1 MTTPR
6 EIADERVGTVLLER
20 YRIDALAGRGGM
32 SLVYRAFDTLLDRP
46 IALKVFREHLVDV
59 EDLQRQRDE
68 LRLLAALHHPTL
80 VTLYDA
86 VNDGAD
92 RVSLVLEW
100 VEGRDLRDVLDSRML
115 SRADTASVG
124 VDIADALAYVHGR
137 GIVHRDLKPGNL
149 LIPDPAP
156 DGRTPHAK
164 LTDFGIA
171 RLVDSTR
178 LTATGAVIGTAG
190 YLSPEQALG
199 KEVGTASDV
208 YSLGLVLLECLTGIR
223 PFEGSGIASAV
234 ARVTRD
240 AEIPDELGPEW
251 RTVLAA
257 MLERDPDARMSAI
270 DARDHL
276 TALATADTLSFAAP
290 AAGVTASIT
299 ANPTANDEQTQNLPS
314 IDEPGPDAVYG
325 DAPHEDPTGS
335 DSSGTA
341 SSSSAAGAGAGTAST
356 AASSTVSLESDSRDA
371 PTVALAPPQPE
382 TLDEAAPGRRR
393 RTPLV
398 VAAVCVAV
406 VAVVAGAVAV
416 TGGVGGVAT
425 GDAPETSSVDYPAVE
440 GEIGEHL
447 DELQR
452 SVQP

>member
-290 AAGVTASIT
+290 AAGITASV
-299 ANPTANDEQTQNLPS
+299 AESDERTQKLPS
-314 IDEPGPDAVYG
+314 IDEPASDSTRLDSAGSAS
-325 DAPHEDPTGS
+325 AGS
-335 DSSGTA
+335 DSARSD
-341 SSSSAAGAGAGTAST
+341 SAGTAATGPESPGPT
-356 AASSTVSLESDSRDA
+356 GPTGATSTVAVESGSRDA
-371 PTVALAPPQPE
+371 PTAALSPTQPE
-382 TLDEAAPGRRR
+382 QSDEPSPSRRR
-393 RTPLV
+393 RTPLI

-406 VAVVAGAVAV
+406 VALVAGAVAV